1 MYLGCKTGT
10 SVVTLYHD
18 VLSRGAADAETKKL
32 SYLPPVP
39 EVFTEMSLTMR
50 RGKRGYKLEGQN
62 GVEREAGVGI
72 HLQRL
77 ARTRVYGEA
86 N

>member
-1 MYLGCKTGT
+1 M
-10 SVVTLYHD
+10 LYHY
-18 VLSRGAADAETKKL
+18 VLSRAAADAETRKP
-32 SYLPPVP
+32 SYLPPVL

-62 GVEREAGVGI
+62 GVERKAGVGI
-72 HLQRL
+72 HPQRL
-77 ARTRVYGEA
+77 ARSRVHGEA